1 MAEGGERGRS
11 WYLSKEEIEQGS
23 PSRKDGM
30 PAAREAHLRSIYSSY
45 IRDVGRRLGV
55 PDITIA
61 TGIVLCHRFYLH
73 QSLLKNEWQT
83 VATACIFLASKIED
97 TPCQLGRVVTVAHE
111 TMYKRKPDA
120 ARRIKQKE
128 VLEKRKDLILMGEAL
143 LLSTIR
149 FDFNIQHPYE
159 PLNLALKNLGISQKE
174 VKQAAINLINDT
186 LRTTLVVQFKPHYI
200 AAGALHIAA
209 KFHDVTLPSEQ
220 GKVWWHQFDVAP
232 KQLQAA
238 IQQMKQVFNERNQR
252 PAGPAI
258 GPIQAPAPVE
268 KQQAVRFPKPA
279 LVAKQQTLS
288 LPKPAPVAKQQTLS
302 LLKPAPVEEQQAV
315 SFLKPAP
322 LAKQQIVSSQK
333 PAPVEEHQTVRSPK
347 PAPLE
352 EQQTVSSLKPALVEE
367 RQTVSFLKPAPLEEQ
382 QTVSFPKPAP
392 VEKQQTVS
400 SLKPAPAEK
409 QQTVNSPKP
418 APVEKQQIIS
428 FPMPVLKYTYS
439 RRGLRNTTAPTVTPT
454 PTLVKKQQKISTP
467 DGPVSH
473 AFSPRGVLNGPTSA
487 PTITPNPMKKQQ
499 ALSTL
504 DSVQRQAHPS
514 VGGVKRTRS
523 PAQDRTLVKK
533 QKIISAPNSV
543 VRHAR
548 PSVVVVRPTGS
559 PARART
565 PVKKSQIISA
575 QDSVPRH
582 TRPSVGGERRP
593 STAPAPT
600 PASAL
605 ARKHPT
611 ISTPDSVLR
620 HTDPSRNEDSKPLRM
635 HVDHSLSRTAK
646 DGRLEKP
653 SFQAALNANHGHHVG
668 SGPKDV
674 NMTRV
679 PNLVGQKRR
688 IQEAAGQP
696 PAPADRCAGD
706 ASRRPQLPSLIVAP
720 PSWKKQKID
729 V

>member
-258 GPIQAPAPVE
+258 GPIQAPAPAPVE

-333 PAPVEEHQTVRSPK
+333 PAPVEEHQTVSSPK
-347 PAPLE
+347 PAP
-352 EQQTVSSLKPALVEE
+352 A
-367 RQTVSFLKPAPLEEQ
+367 
-382 QTVSFPKPAP
+382 
-392 VEKQQTVS
+392 EKQQTASSPKPALAEKQQTAS

>member
-11 WYLSKEEIEQGS
+11 WYLSKEEIEEGS

-30 PAAREAHLRSIYSSY
+30 PAAREAQLRSVYSSY

-61 TGIVLCHRFYLH
+61 TGTVLCHRFYLH

-200 AAGALHIAA
+200 AAGALHLAA

-232 KQLQAA
+232 RQLQAA
-238 IQQMKQVFNERNQR
+238 SSPK
-252 PAGPAI
+252 
-258 GPIQAPAPVE
+258 PAPVE
-268 KQQAVRFPKPA
+268 KEQA
-279 LVAKQQTLS
+279 
-288 LPKPAPVAKQQTLS
+288 
-302 LLKPAPVEEQQAV
+302 
-315 SFLKPAP
+315 
-322 LAKQQIVSSQK
+322 
-333 PAPVEEHQTVRSPK
+333 
-347 PAPLE
+347 
-352 EQQTVSSLKPALVEE
+352 VSSLKPALVKKE
-367 RQTVSFLKPAPLEEQ
+367 QTASSLKPA
-382 QTVSFPKPAP
+382 A
-392 VEKQQTVS
+392 EKQQTAS
-400 SLKPAPAEK
+400 SPKPAPAEK
-409 QQTVNSPKP
+409 QQTVSSPKP

-428 FPMPVLKYTYS
+428 FPKPVLKYTYS
-439 RRGLRNTTAPTVTPT
+439 RRGLRNTAAPTVTPT

-487 PTITPNPMKKQQ
+487 PTITPNPMKKQR

-504 DSVQRQAHPS
+504 DSVLRQAHPS

-523 PAQDRTLVKK
+523 PAQDKALVKK

-593 STAPAPT
+593 STAPAPA

-605 ARKHPT
+605 ARKQPT
-611 ISTPDSVLR
+611 ISTPDSVMR

-653 SFQAALNANHGHHVG
+653 SFQAALNADHGHHVG
-668 SGPKDV
+668 SRPKDV

-688 IQEAAGQP
+688 IQETAGQP

>member
-11 WYLSKEEIEQGS
+11 WYLSKEEIEEGS

-30 PAAREAHLRSIYSSY
+30 PAAREAQLRSVYSSY

-61 TGIVLCHRFYLH
+61 TGTVLCHRFYLH

-200 AAGALHIAA
+200 AAGALHLAA

-232 KQLQAA
+232 RQLQASSP
-238 IQQMKQVFNERNQR
+238 K
-252 PAGPAI
+252 
-258 GPIQAPAPVE
+258 PAPVE
-268 KQQAVRFPKPA
+268 KEQA
-279 LVAKQQTLS
+279 
-288 LPKPAPVAKQQTLS
+288 
-302 LLKPAPVEEQQAV
+302 
-315 SFLKPAP
+315 
-322 LAKQQIVSSQK
+322 
-333 PAPVEEHQTVRSPK
+333 
-347 PAPLE
+347 
-352 EQQTVSSLKPALVEE
+352 VSSLKPALVKKE
-367 RQTVSFLKPAPLEEQ
+367 QTASSLKPA
-382 QTVSFPKPAP
+382 A
-392 VEKQQTVS
+392 EKQQTAS
-400 SLKPAPAEK
+400 SPKPAPAEK
-409 QQTVNSPKP
+409 QQTVSSPKP

-428 FPMPVLKYTYS
+428 FPKPVLKYTYS
-439 RRGLRNTTAPTVTPT
+439 RRGLRNTAAPTVTPT

-487 PTITPNPMKKQQ
+487 PTITPNPMKKQR

-504 DSVQRQAHPS
+504 DSVLRQAHPS

-523 PAQDRTLVKK
+523 PAQDKALVKK

-593 STAPAPT
+593 STAPAPA

-605 ARKHPT
+605 ARKQPT
-611 ISTPDSVLR
+611 ISTPDSVMR

-653 SFQAALNANHGHHVG
+653 SFQAALNADHGHHVG
-668 SGPKDV
+668 SRPKDV

-688 IQEAAGQP
+688 IQETAGQP